1 MALQNSDLFIVE
13 RAGERYNM
21 TADQIADFVG
31 AVRDFTAPDIDG
43 RDLLTDPVVGDR
55 IFVTDASADPDVDAG
70 WAIYRL
76 QSVGPNVYEKV
87 QEQES
92 MDVAIAVDLGY
103 TAGATSGTITN
114 TAGAPA
120 VIPAVTATEAGLAT
134 PALLN
139 ASHVAAS
146 AGQTNT
152 TNPIVIDSA
161 TQVATFNVAQLSP
174 LP

>member
-31 AVRDFTAPDIDG
+31 AVRDFTAPDLAG
-43 RDLLTDPVVGDR
+43 RDALTDPFVGDR

-92 MDVAIAVDLGY
+92 MDVLISVDLGY

-114 TAGAPA
+114 TAGASA
-120 VIPAVTATEAGLAT
+120 VIPAC
-134 PALLN
+134 LLY
-139 ASHVAAS
+139 
-146 AGQTNT
+146 T
-152 TNPIVIDSA
+152 
-161 TQVATFNVAQLSP
+161 SP
-174 LP
+174 SPRD